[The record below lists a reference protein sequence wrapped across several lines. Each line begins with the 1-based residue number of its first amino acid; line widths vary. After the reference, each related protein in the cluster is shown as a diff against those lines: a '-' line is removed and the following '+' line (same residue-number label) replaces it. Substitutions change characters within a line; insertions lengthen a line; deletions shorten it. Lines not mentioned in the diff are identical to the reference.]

1 MGAHR
6 GHRGSSSPSASH
18 DGESGS
24 LHALSVDAPSMPT
37 GSEPGPGA
45 GNSGTYADDGM
56 KFAESNEKTSDPVSS
71 IASVNGGA
79 SQPISSRRGSTGI
92 KPHNPPFSP
101 PSGSGNKG
109 PAMASFDI
117 PPSPDRSLLDP
128 AESFQSRKGDSE
140 EVNEK
145 PSTATKS
152 KMSTSTARR
161 PEANRPSTKAA
172 MTGSTTRTASAP
184 KPARGSAPGRRG
196 AAVASARPVRRSG
209 TLERRPKGT
218 EPEQTQAPVDDE
230 ALLDDARAK
239 TPAAPLAKEPLAAS
253 DIDIGMLDDEGAAAE
268 EAAAI
273 RPRPE
278 MLEPEPTT
286 AEFIDLEFTPLSRPD
301 SPRTNADRELK
312 DIEEG
317 GGDSMLA
324 RYFRDMA
331 LHPVMGPEEELET
344 ARAVE
349 RTEIDHWVALLS
361 YLPAA
366 EFVLDALCE
375 DVTKAGED
383 EVKAPQV
390 EELQKLVKIAKKQ
403 KYKLAPE
410 HEKAWAQLSSELAT
424 VIRLPDSDRL
434 WMSRASSI
442 ARDLVREPDFEE
454 DTIADTE
461 EGAPIRPPRP
471 TLPMSPSYKRYLDRV
486 EKTFQAQHDA
496 KNRFVKANLRLVV
509 SIARRYNRG
518 RLPLIDLIQEGN
530 IGLMKAVERFDHNRG
545 YRFSTY
551 ASWWIRHAISRAL
564 ADKGRA
570 VRIPVHMLDTYNRVA
585 RATQAIIA
593 RTGHEPTIE
602 ELEKETGVPR
612 EKLDKVKDFYAETPF
627 SLDRPVGDEDGRKF
641 IDFLQEENALSP
653 FDHLA
658 NRKWSDEVRR
668 LLTTL
673 TPIESRIIRWRFGLD
688 DEDELTLKEIGDKYN
703 LSRERIR
710 QLQEQ
715 ALVKIRKQMRDY
727 Y

>member
-1 MGAHR
+1 MRKTNASGAK
-6 GHRGSSSPSASH
+6 GDSFTQP
-18 DGESGS
+18 
-24 LHALSVDAPSMPT
+24 APPT
-37 GSEPGPGA
+37 QELA
-45 GNSGTYADDGM
+45 A
-56 KFAESNEKTSDPVSS
+56 
-71 IASVNGGA
+71 I
-79 SQPISSRRGSTGI
+79 
-92 KPHNPPFSP
+92 
-101 PSGSGNKG
+101 
-109 PAMASFDI
+109 
-117 PPSPDRSLLDP
+117 SLLD
-128 AESFQSRKGDSE
+128 
-140 EVNEK
+140 
-145 PSTATKS
+145 
-152 KMSTSTARR
+152 
-161 PEANRPSTKAA
+161 
-172 MTGSTTRTASAP
+172 
-184 KPARGSAPGRRG
+184 
-196 AAVASARPVRRSG
+196 
-209 TLERRPKGT
+209 
-218 EPEQTQAPVDDE
+218 DDQ
-230 ALLDDARAK
+230 
-239 TPAAPLAKEPLAAS
+239 
-253 DIDIGMLDDEGAAAE
+253 AE
-268 EAAAI
+268 ETAI
-273 RPRPE
+273 RPRPADIADD
-278 MLEPEPTT
+278 EPV
-286 AEFIDLEFTPLSRPD
+286 AEFLDLELAPVDRLPQVE
-301 SPRTNADRELK
+301 RTTRLERELK
-312 DIEEG
+312 DVEDG

-331 LHPVMGPEEELET
+331 LHPVMGPDEELEA
-344 ARAVE
+344 ARTVE

-361 YLPAA
+361 HLPAA
-366 EFVLDALCE
+366 EHILEALNE

-390 EELQKLVKIAKKQ
+390 AELLRLARLAKKQ
-403 KYKLAPE
+403 RGKLTPDQE
-410 HEKAWAQLSSELAT
+410 REWAELSEELAG
-424 VIRLPDSDRL
+424 VIRLPDSDRI
-434 WMSRASSI
+434 WMARAHST
-442 ARDLVREPDFEE
+442 ARDLVSEPDVEDDVSDPEE
-454 DTIADTE
+454 A
-461 EGAPIRPPRP
+461 RPARP
-471 TLPMSPSYKRYLDRV
+471 KLELTDAYRGYLDLLER
-486 EKTFQAQHDA
+486 THQAQHDA
-496 KNRFVKANLRLVV
+496 KNKFVKANLRLVV

-593 RTGHEPTIE
+593 RTGKEPTIE
-602 ELEKETGVPR
+602 ELERETGVPR

-715 ALVKIRKQMRDY
+715 ALGKIRKQMRDY